1 MIRYFIE
8 YNELIKDNK
17 LNFEIS
23 PYNERIKIIKEQN
36 NKTYL
41 IEPLL
46 VFKDYIENMDSFVK
60 MMESKR
66 KNIKFVFE
74 IKEEEINLFNPLLIN
89 SYTLFNGN
97 IYAKNDYSDTITLL
111 DYNSIVSMKVSD
123 INNGNIVI
131 VKYDEKKDSYDIK
144 LTDNV
149 YSKYSISEQRRQL
162 KDENIASDIYFYTKD
177 KELLDKFDKEK
188 VVFKKKNSKEY
199 QLDTFTFIAIDGLK
213 MNVIN
218 TFNSNTYNLLYEIC
232 SNTIPYYI
240 SIRDNV
246 CEIKNRRKD
255 NYKKIYV
262 IMGNIFKMLITGRDI
277 KPIIKYINVYEY
289 NNGKYNIIPI
299 VEYMKEKNILKYV
312 KKP

>member
-46 VFKDYIENMDSFVK
+46 VFKDYIENMDSFIK

-144 LTDNV
+144 LTENV

-277 KPIIKYINVYEY
+277 EPIIKYINVYEY

>member
-97 IYAKNDYSDTITLL
+97 IYAKNDCADTITLL

-131 VKYDEKKDSYDIK
+131 VKYDEKKGSYDIK
-144 LTDNV
+144 LTENV

-162 KDENIASDIYFYTKD
+162 KDENIVSDIYFYTKD

-199 QLDTFTFIAIDGLK
+199 QLETFTFIAIDGLK

-240 SIRDNV
+240 SIKDNV
-246 CEIKNRRKD
+246 CEIKNCGKD

-277 KPIIKYINVYEY
+277 EPIIKYINVYEY